1 MTPWPNRLRRTTA
14 AIFLGGLVSLTA
26 FCPGAACPAATIRVD
41 ASRSAGA
48 VRAVHGV
55 NGGPVCY
62 GGVVDLSAYH
72 RALGIPLTRIHD
84 ANWPARD
91 VVDVHAV
98 FPDFYADAYSP
109 ASYRFAPT
117 DDYLKSI
124 LAAGSKVMYRLG
136 ESIEHTPRK
145 YYVHKPPDFDH
156 WAKICLG
163 IIRHYNEGWADGFHF
178 DLGYFEIWNEA
189 EIGPAQWDGSADD
202 YYRLYVTTA
211 KAVKAQ
217 YPALMVGGPA
227 AAGLGRL
234 EGKSLTPSPFLQGFL
249 RCCKQQSA
257 PLDFLS
263 WHMYTADATAPARGT
278 CALRRVLDDLG
289 FNKTEIHLNEWNYL
303 PDNNWGP
310 MLSRNGPA
318 LEKWFAEAGSARGAA
333 FAAAVLL
340 ELQDVP
346 IDMANFYTGDNGCWG
361 LFNVYGVPKKTY
373 HAFRAFKALVDH
385 PDRRA
390 VEGGSPGKLS
400 AAAGMTADARELALV
415 VSNCDSSDGRM
426 ELVVENL
433 PWSGRTECEVSLLD
447 QTNDLKPVS
456 KRTVDGPKVEIAHE
470 LPAPGV
476 LLVLV
481 RKETN

>member
-1 MTPWPNRLRRTTA
+1 MIARPNRLRRAAA
-14 AIFLGGLVSLTA
+14 AIFFGGLVSLTG
-26 FCPGAACPAATIRVD
+26 FCPEAACPAATIRVD
-41 ASRSAGA
+41 AGRSMGA
-48 VRAVHGV
+48 VRAIQGV

-62 GGVVDLSAYH
+62 GGVVDLSPYH

-91 VVDVHAV
+91 VVDVHAI

-124 LAAGSKVMYRLG
+124 LATGSKVMYRLG

-156 WAKICLG
+156 WANICLG

-178 DLGYFEIWNEA
+178 DLRCFEIWNEA
-189 EIGPAQWDGSADD
+189 EIGPAMWDGSADD
-202 YYRLYVTTA
+202 YYRLYATAA
-211 KAVKAQ
+211 KAIKSQ
-217 YPALMVGGPA
+217 YPALRVGGPA

-234 EGKSLTPSPFLQGFL
+234 EGNSLKPSPFLGGFL
-249 RCCKQQSA
+249 RYCKEHSA

-263 WHMYTADATAPARGT
+263 WHMYTADATAPARG
-278 CALRRVLDDLG
+278 ARGLRRVLDESG
-289 FNKTEIHLNEWNYL
+289 FNKTESCLDEWNYL

-318 LEKWFAEAGSARGAA
+318 LEKWFDDAGSMRGAA
-333 FAAAVLL
+333 FVASALL
-340 ELQDVP
+340 ELQDAP

-373 HAFRAFKALVDH
+373 HAFRAFKALADH

-390 VEGGSPGKLS
+390 VEGGEPGELS
-400 AAAGMTADARELALV
+400 AAAGMTADGRELALV
-415 VSNCDSSDGRM
+415 VSNYRSNDGRM
-426 ELVVENL
+426 ELSVEHL
-433 PWSGRTECEVSLLD
+433 PWTGPTECELLLLNE
-447 QTNDLKPVS
+447 TGDLKPLG
-456 KRTVDGPKVEIAHE
+456 KRTLERAKVEIVQD

-476 LLVLV
+476 LLAYV
-481 RKETN
+481 RKAVP

>member
-1 MTPWPNRLRRTTA
+1 MIARPNRLRRATA
-14 AIFLGGLVSLTA
+14 AIFFGGLVGLTA
-26 FCPGAACPAATIRVD
+26 FSPGAACPAATIRVD
-41 ASRSAGA
+41 AGRSVGA

-62 GGVVDLSAYH
+62 GSVVDLSAYH

-91 VVDVHAV
+91 VVDIHAI

-124 LAAGSKVMYRLG
+124 LAVGSKVMYRLG

-211 KAVKAQ
+211 KAIKSQ
-217 YPALMVGGPA
+217 YPTLRVGGPA

-234 EGKSLTPSPFLQGFL
+234 EGKLLTPSPFLQGFL
-249 RCCKQQSA
+249 RCCKEQSA

-340 ELQDVP
+340 ELQDAP
-346 IDMANFYTGDNGCWG
+346 IDMANFYTGDNGGWG

-390 VEGGSPGKLS
+390 VEGGKPGELS
-400 AAAGMTADARELALV
+400 AAAGMTADSRELALV
-415 VSNCDSSDGRM
+415 VSNYRSSDGHM

-433 PWSGRTECEVSLLD
+433 PWSGRSECEVSLLD
-447 QTNDLKPVS
+447 QANDLKPVS
-456 KRTVDGPKVEIAHE
+456 KRIVDGPKLEIAEE

-481 RKETN
+481 RRALP